1 MKQLIRSLLVC
12 SLLFTFTNCNIVH
25 KHACPPTVFL
35 QPCNSFTEK
44 EAEKLAPVIEKEIY
58 DNTGVPMTVVVL
70 DNIKLSKDKY
80 YNKERTR
87 YRASKILNSL
97 CFDYLLSHD
106 GVIALMH
113 DDISDSKGN
122 IKDWGIQGLSYMS
135 MKVSVAS
142 DFRVK
147 DKSQFWKVVLHEFFH
162 SFCCLDHCAKHD
174 PTCLIN
180 EGAIRKS
187 EKKLCNDCR
196 SKLVIR

>member
-1 MKQLIRSLLVC
+1 M
-12 SLLFTFTNCNIVH
+12 
-25 KHACPPTVFL
+25 
-35 QPCNSFTEK
+35 
-44 EAEKLAPVIEKEIY
+44 APIIEKDIY
-58 DNTGVPMTVVVL
+58 DNTRVPMTVVFL

-180 EGAIRKS
+180 EGAVRKS
-187 EKKLCNDCR
+187 EKRLCDDCK
-196 SKLVIR
+196 SKLVIE